1 MTRARGFRLQ
11 LVFSLPCSNRP
22 RPEGPAKERYIM
34 KITHPWR
41 YGAAASLLLG
51 TLLTGCGGG
60 SDTATV
66 STSTTSTVT
75 QPLNTNGRLL
85 ASNCFQCHGTLG
97 LGGFDKIRGS
107 DAQEVLE
114 YLTQPASSD
123 IMAAHAQGYT
133 LDQLKAIVAYLQQ

>member
-1 MTRARGFRLQ
+1 
-11 LVFSLPCSNRP
+11 
-22 RPEGPAKERYIM
+22 M
-34 KITHPWR
+34 KITHFWR

-51 TLLTGCGGG
+51 ALLTGCGGG
-60 SDTATV
+60 TDTATTRDG
-66 STSTTSTVT
+66 SATTTTVT
-75 QPLNTNGRLL
+75 QPANTNGRLL

-114 YLTQPASSD
+114 YLTKPASSD

>member
-1 MTRARGFRLQ
+1 
-11 LVFSLPCSNRP
+11 
-22 RPEGPAKERYIM
+22 M

>member
-1 MTRARGFRLQ
+1 
-11 LVFSLPCSNRP
+11 
-22 RPEGPAKERYIM
+22 M
-34 KITHPWR
+34 KITHSWR

-51 TLLTGCGGG
+51 ALLTGCGGG
-60 SDTATV
+60 TDTATTRDGSATTSADGAVASELKSDRV
-66 STSTTSTVT
+66 STSTTTTVT
-75 QPLNTNGRLL
+75 QPANTNGRLL

-114 YLTQPASSD
+114 YLTKPASSD

>member
-1 MTRARGFRLQ
+1 
-11 LVFSLPCSNRP
+11 
-22 RPEGPAKERYIM
+22 M

-60 SDTATV
+60 SDTATADRIGS

>member
-1 MTRARGFRLQ
+1 
-11 LVFSLPCSNRP
+11 
-22 RPEGPAKERYIM
+22 M

-60 SDTATV
+60 ADSATV
-66 STSTTSTVT
+66 RDASASAVAGADAAVTSELKSDRIGRSTSTTSTVT